1 MIRPRTLLT
10 VLLWLGAI
18 FLFSGFDIWLAPSG
32 YQFKKGQACTI
43 HFIQGQN
50 FQGESWDL
58 VKTDIT
64 RMDFYTLVGKKSLL
78 PALVDGKKDNLTLLM
93 DVEGTALLA
102 VLQKDHPEFLS
113 HDAFE
118 QAIDDSGLTVP
129 DIPDDSIPVTITRC
143 SKLLL
148 QVGDVSGS
156 TFRNAVDLP
165 LEIVP
170 LNNPYLAKPGEN
182 MNFRL
187 LFNGKPM
194 EFTPLKVWNK
204 KGERVLVQNI
214 YTQKD
219 GTMNTPLSN
228 EGAWMVTA
236 QKMVKSNVPGAGWQL
251 YETSLQ
257 FGFGND

>member
-1 MIRPRTLLT
+1 MTHARSLLT
-10 VLLWLGAI
+10 ILSLLGI
-18 FLFSGFDIWLAPSG
+18 GFLFCGFDIWLVPSG
-32 YQFKKGQACTI
+32 YQFRKGQACSI

-50 FQGESWDL
+50 FQGEPWDL
-58 VKTDIT
+58 TGTDIS
-64 RMDFYTLVGKKSLL
+64 RLDFYTLGGKKSLL
-78 PALVDGKKDNLTLLM
+78 PALVEGKKDNLTLLM

-102 VLQKDHPEFLS
+102 VLQKDRHEFLS
-113 HDAFE
+113 HDSFA
-118 QAIDDSGLTVP
+118 QAIDDSGLTMP
-129 DIPDDSIPVTITRC
+129 DVGDDSIPVTITRC
-143 SKLLL
+143 SKVLL

-156 TFRNAVDLP
+156 TFRSAIDLP

-170 LNNPYLAKPGEN
+170 INNPYLAKPGEN

-187 LFNGKPM
+187 LFNGKPL

-228 EGAWMVTA
+228 EGSWMVTA
-236 QKMVKSNVPGAGWQL
+236 QKMIKSNEAGGGWQL
-251 YETSLQ
+251 YESSLQ
-257 FGFGND
+257 FGFGNN